1 MKALQF
7 KQTGSLEELK
17 LKDLPSPDNQSGFVL
32 VKVKA
37 SAINPSDVKNV
48 LGKMSHTTVPRVPGR
63 DFAGVVVEG
72 AEDLVGMEVWGTG
85 GELGFTRN
93 GTHAELISLPA
104 AAVKPKPKNLSL
116 EECASI
122 GVVYVTACT
131 GIDRAELSKGETILV
146 IGATGGVGGAAMR
159 IAKWRGAT
167 TIGTIRRDSDTEKAK
182 ANGADIVIN
191 MKENDL
197 AEAVMKATDG
207 KGADVV
213 FDTVGSPVFAQ
224 CLPTLATG
232 GRLIEISSLP
242 GKSEVCLDLLDFYR
256 RDLKMI
262 GVNTLHL
269 DAVACAEILKKLT
282 DKLEGDKPPMDI
294 GATFSL
300 EDAVNA
306 YQQVNDKKIKG
317 TVLITSQ

>member
-232 GRLIEISSLP
+232 GRLIDISSP
-242 GKSEVCLDLLDFYR
+242 PNKSEVCLDLLDFYR

>member
-17 LKDLPSPDNQSGFVL
+17 LEDLPSPQANSGEVL
-32 VKVKA
+32 VEVKA
-37 SAINPSDVKNV
+37 SAINPSDIKNV
-48 LGKMSHTTVPRVPGR
+48 MGKMSHTTLPRVPGR

-72 AEDLVGMEVWGTG
+72 ADNLVGMEVWGTG

-93 GTHAELISLPA
+93 GTHAELISLPT

-122 GVVYVTACT
+122 GVVYVTAFT
-131 GIDRAELSKGETILV
+131 GIDRAELSKGETLLV
-146 IGATGGVGGAAMR
+146 VGATGGVGGAAMR

-167 TIGTIRRDSDTEKAK
+167 TIGTIRRDSDMEKAK

-197 AEAVMKATDG
+197 AEAVMKHTNG
-207 KGADVV
+207 KGANVV

-224 CLPTLATG
+224 CLPSLATG
-232 GRLIEISSLP
+232 GRLIEISSPP
-242 GKSEVCLDLLDFYR
+242 GKSEACLDLLDFYR

-269 DAVACAEILKKLT
+269 DAVACAEILGKLT
-282 DKLEGDKPPMDI
+282 DKLESDKPPMDI
-294 GATFSL
+294 GAKFSL

-306 YQQVNDKKIKG
+306 YQQVNDKQVKG
-317 TVLITSQ
+317 TALITP